1 MKRRFLIGVLLA
13 GVLLTGCSLATEVG
27 ERAFVQLMGIERE
40 DEVYMVSLQVYK
52 SESSGAEPD
61 VSKANSVSVNGR
73 GTTIYSALADA
84 ENTLGKKLFL
94 GHIKLLVIGGGIENP
109 ADELSLFLDG
119 TVSPS
124 CPVAYSENPSAVAQT
139 LFEEGSFSA
148 EKVMALMSNAAS
160 QGKTVYTTVA
170 ELAADTGV
178 LNCAAALPVITASDD
193 SVKFSGITFA
203 RKNGTAGLL
212 SEDDAL
218 GAKLLLGQ
226 FESGDK
232 ITVPVNIDGN
242 RASVFITGAKT
253 DLKTEIT
260 DGVLNINAVIKLK
273 IAVAENPC
281 GVSMPLI
288 EQAVC
293 ENVRDSCI
301 SAFSTAVWYNSC
313 DIFGIKKL
321 VRRDC
326 PDFYEEYCTNE
337 KQLLA
342 ESVLNVKVTDKAVNS
357 SKA

>member
-1 MKRRFLIGVLLA
+1 MKLKLLTA
-13 GVLLTGCSLATEVG
+13 ILALTLFLTGCSFGTEVG

-61 VSKANSVSVNGR
+61 VSKANSVSVSGR
-73 GTTIYSALADA
+73 GTIIYSAVADA
-84 ENTLGKKLFL
+84 ENTIGKKLFL

-124 CPVAYSENPSAVAQT
+124 CPVAYSDNPKAVTET

-148 EKVMALMSNAAS
+148 EKVMALMSNAAA
-160 QGKTVYTTVA
+160 QGRTVYTTVA

-178 LNCAAALPVITASDD
+178 LNCAAALPVITAADGSI
-193 SVKFSGITFA
+193 KFSGITFA

-212 SEDDAL
+212 TEEDAL

-226 FESGDK
+226 FEVGDK
-232 ITVPVNIDGN
+232 ITVPVTVDGN
-242 RASVFITGAKT
+242 RASAVITDAKKS
-253 DLKTEIT
+253 LKAEIT
-260 DGVLNINAVIKLK
+260 DNVLTVNAEIKLK
-273 IAVAENPC
+273 MTIAENPHNI
-281 GVSMPLI
+281 SASLI

-321 VRRDC
+321 VRQSC
-326 PDFYEEYCTNE
+326 PDFYGEYCGNQE
-337 KQLLA
+337 ALLA
-342 ESVLNVKVTDKAVNS
+342 ESILNVKVTDKIIGEN
-357 SKA
+357 KI